1 VGGTGHR
8 RIWYSATRV
17 FIKHIELQYHD
28 ELYGHVRELAGLVA
42 VAPDGH
48 IALSRP
54 LSDPRYLEPMS
65 GFYWQVTV
73 DKGDTLRSAS
83 MLHGALD
90 DNVAHSPQVI
100 HMVDRGPT
108 GPAITYGFTRLTPDG
123 RVIHYVIATD
133 KRYLD
138 DSIAHF
144 TIELSLWLLA
154 LAVALIGTG
163 VLAIAFVLKPLN
175 RLGLAVAELRS
186 GRREPLQGPSP
197 SKSARWWMTS
207 MPISSKTRPSSNAPG
222 FRPGTLPTAC
232 ARRSP

>member
-73 DKGDTLRSAS
+73 DKGDS
-83 MLHGALD
+83 
-90 DNVAHSPQVI
+90 
-100 HMVDRGPT
+100 
-108 GPAITYGFTRLTPDG
+108 
-123 RVIHYVIATD
+123 
-133 KRYLD
+133 
-138 DSIAHF
+138 
-144 TIELSLWLLA
+144 
-154 LAVALIGTG
+154 
-163 VLAIAFVLKPLN
+163 
-175 RLGLAVAELRS
+175 
-186 GRREPLQGPSP
+186 
-197 SKSARWWMTS
+197 
-207 MPISSKTRPSSNAPG
+207 
-222 FRPGTLPTAC
+222 C
-232 ARRSP
+232 ARPRCCTVRSTTMSRIPRK